1 MIIKSAKL
9 SNLINIVHCAISEV
23 GKRLKVLPSG
33 VEGVTTADHL
43 PRQGAKRREA
53 EGAPS
58 TPAHQLFIVCDRNVR
73 ALVEIIGTEVDGVFE
88 LDANEEN
95 KTFGTVVEIERWLMD
110 CGADRNAILLGIGGG
125 ITTDITGFTASI
137 YKRGIRFAFVP
148 TTLLSQVDAA
158 IGGKNGVNLDSFKNM
173 IGVIRQPEAVFIC
186 PEPLETLPYPQIV
199 SGAAELLKTFIIDN
213 SKGLYDMAVET
224 LSGIRQA
231 GGNITGYSEKLN
243 GLIAEAALIKAGIAG
258 RDPYEKGERRLLN
271 LGHTFAHAIEKLSR
285 EKISHGEAVSVGM
298 ILAARLAGKVGIA
311 DKALESRLKADFK
324 ACGMAI
330 DCPFSVSEMTGA
342 MAKDKKAEGRIIHYI
357 LPAEIGH
364 VLIEDMTPAEATRL
378 LQE

>member
-1 MIIKSAKL
+1 M
-9 SNLINIVHCAISEV
+9 
-23 GKRLKVLPSG
+23 
-33 VEGVTTADHL
+33 VEM
-43 PRQGAKRREA
+43 
-53 EGAPS
+53 
-58 TPAHQLFIVCDRNVR
+58 
-73 ALVEIIGTEVDGVFE
+73 IGTEADGVFE

-110 CGADRNAILLGIGGG
+110 SGADRNAILLGIGGG

-224 LSGIRQA
+224 LSGIRRA

-243 GLIAEAALIKAGIAG
+243 DLIAEAALIKAGIAG

-311 DKALESRLKADFK
+311 NKALESRLKADFK

-330 DCPFSVSEMTGA
+330 DCPFSVSEMTSA
-342 MAKDKKAEGRIIHYI
+342 MAKDKKAEGSIIHYI

-364 VLIEDMTPAEATRL
+364 VLVEDMTPAEATRL